1 MLLLFH
7 GHQGNGV
14 VAGVQNTPDAAGKTG
29 EVDTTVTYTFTL
41 VNTGNAGDIFTI
53 TKAGEAWTT
62 AISDSSHS
70 LEPAAETTFDVTVD
84 VPVDAA
90 DDATDT
96 VTITATST
104 NDPAVADSDELTTTA
119 NVTRSL
125 TSVPDD
131 ATKSGDVATDVVYTF
146 TLTNTGPQ
154 ADTFTISKSGEAW
167 TTVISDESIPLAAG
181 ANTTFDVTVSVP
193 LLADTDDTDGVTIT
207 ATSDGDP
214 AVSDVDVLTTTAT
227 NGYLVYDLFTDTNEV
242 TLPNHMPDK
251 DFVGAGWI
259 AGTGVWDVVSNKA
272 VQHSGGGGV
281 NNVYIDSGDA
291 DCTVEA
297 TVNLGT
303 GAYVGFVVRATAT
316 NSNIEIYLASGDD
329 KVYVTENNGGARTNF
344 AAVALALSGN
354 TSYKVTTILS
364 GTSIKVY
371 VDDGLIVD
379 TTRNFNLSAGG
390 HGFFTWDAIPSAT
403 WDGFTVAS

>member
-1 MLLLFH
+1 M
-7 GHQGNGV
+7 
-14 VAGVQNTPDAAGKTG
+14 
-29 EVDTTVTYTFTL
+29 
-41 VNTGNAGDIFTI
+41 
-53 TKAGEAWTT
+53 
-62 AISDSSHS
+62 
-70 LEPAAETTFDVTVD
+70 
-84 VPVDAA
+84 
-90 DDATDT
+90 
-96 VTITATST
+96 
-104 NDPAVADSDELTTTA
+104 
-119 NVTRSL
+119 
-125 TSVPDD
+125 
-131 ATKSGDVATDVVYTF
+131 
-146 TLTNTGPQ
+146 
-154 ADTFTISKSGEAW
+154 
-167 TTVISDESIPLAAG
+167 
-181 ANTTFDVTVSVP
+181 
-193 LLADTDDTDGVTIT
+193 
-207 ATSDGDP
+207 
-214 AVSDVDVLTTTAT
+214 TTTAT